1 MSVDETKRSLRK
13 VLEKLS
19 TEELEDLLAQDFFEH
34 ENEEPDVEY
43 IAAILEVIDERE
55 GDTPEKQAE
64 VEAAWER
71 FQNCI
76 QERELE
82 GPTADGAEEASRDH
96 ERSKKDRQAPQK
108 RPVRALRYC
117 AVAAAVVVLVCSS
130 AYALGWNVFQAL
142 AQWTEE
148 TFSFFTAGQ
157 TEPVVED
164 DPFVNVR
171 LAVAKASD
179 ILAVPTWAPEETE
192 QVGEIDVAIRKD
204 RTQIQGKYTT
214 GEKEF
219 TIRVVVHDVPPEEY
233 SGTYQKDEEG
243 KQEYEAG
250 GVVHYLVENIDYAS
264 AMWTNGVVE
273 GHIQGDLKLEE
284 LQDMIDSIYEKE

>member
-108 RPVRALRYC
+108 CPVRALRYC

-148 TFSFFTAGQ
+148 TFSFLTGQ
-157 TEPVVED
+157 ETKESYDSEV
-164 DPFVNVR
+164 FR
-171 LAVAKASD
+171 YMQLAVAKVSD
-179 ILAVPTWAPEETE
+179 TPAVPVWAPEGTE
-192 QVGEIDVAIRKD
+192 QVREIDVAERKD
-204 RTQIQGKYTT
+204 RTRIQGTYVVD
-214 GEKEF
+214 GKEF
-219 TIRVVVHDVPPEEY
+219 TILIVVYNTEPNEY
-233 SGTYQKDEEG
+233 STVYQRDEETE
-243 KQEYEAG
+243 QEYEAG
-250 GVVHYLVENIDYAS
+250 GVVHYLVENNGFAS
-264 AMWTNGVVE
+264 AAWTNSVVE
-273 GHIQGDLKLEE
+273 GHIQGELTLEE
-284 LQDMIDSIYEKE
+284 LRDMIDSIYEKE